1 LKIYLV
7 LFITAWCSIGAEV
20 WDGINRSNQYYIEG
34 TTRCVDDLSL
44 KDPERLNIAV
54 AYFTYIMIA
63 HFLQIYYFIRIAC
76 ILWKNSKHLG
86 DNKLESSQ
94 RLKRNKK
101 AVKTI
106 LTMVIAIL
114 KTFALHNT
122 DLSAFR
128 ELTEILLLI
137 YCSFNSTFYIW
148 GEMRDSRKL
157 LCNFLQN
164 YFVEV
169 KTIALN
175 YMTITF
181 DRLWYIFH
189 LTGGGGQWA
198 GQWGHVPPPL

>member
-1 LKIYLV
+1 
-7 LFITAWCSIGAEV
+7 
-20 WDGINRSNQYYIEG
+20 
-34 TTRCVDDLSL
+34 
-44 KDPERLNIAV
+44 
-54 AYFTYIMIA
+54 MIA

-181 DRLWYIFH
+181 DRL
-189 LTGGGGQWA
+189 
-198 GQWGHVPPPL
+198 